1 MKLLTRNADY
11 GVRAIC
17 YMACKEGELVSIP
30 ELVKKLNIPRAFL
43 RKILQILNRKKLV
56 RSYKGLGGGFQLA
69 VSSEKIKIIDI
80 IEALQ
85 GPFKINE
92 CLFKR
97 EICPNRK
104 KCLLK
109 EKIDRIE
116 SDVISQLNSISI
128 KDLVRR

>member
-17 YMACKEGELVSIP
+17 YMACKDGVLVSIP
-30 ELVKKLNIPRAFL
+30 EFVRKLNIPGPFL
-43 RKILQILNRKKLV
+43 RKILQILSRKKLV
-56 RSYKGLGGGFQLA
+56 RSYKGIGGGFQLA
-69 VSSEKIKIIDI
+69 ASPEKIKIIDI
-80 IEALQ
+80 IEAFQ

-104 KCLLK
+104 RCLLK
-109 EKIDRIE
+109 EKVDKIE
-116 SDVISQLNSISI
+116 KNVISELKAISI
-128 KDLVRR
+128 KDLIGR